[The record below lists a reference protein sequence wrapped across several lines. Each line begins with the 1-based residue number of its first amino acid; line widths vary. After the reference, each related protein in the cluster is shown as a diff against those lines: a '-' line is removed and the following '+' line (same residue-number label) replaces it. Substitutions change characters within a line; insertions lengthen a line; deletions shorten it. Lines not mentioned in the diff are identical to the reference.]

1 MYAMTEERSIKWA
14 MKPNFLSKI
23 TDAVVS
29 VSVQVLYIVEL
40 ESMDIGQCQNDTVES
55 DSTVRRVNDSLE
67 SDSITSLTQ
76 RSQQI

>member
-29 VSVQVLYIVEL
+29 VSVQVHRGAGIH
-40 ESMDIGQCQNDTVES
+40 GQCQNDTVES

-67 SDSITSLTQ
+67 SDSITSLAQ